1 MENFKS
7 LASRWDSNQVLKK
20 PTGTTH
26 PSLTKLPQCHAAQ
39 TSGNDQ
45 NKVDSSEFSIV
56 TLNVSSGER
65 HKKRDPCAQEIKISW
80 DFSVCLVIWKLSD
93 EHGRLISGRR
103 KSWSAVSYFHKCKQL
118 NNDCAQ
124 NADNN
129 IGLIFCSSFII
140 LEYFEI
146 HFKTNKAKSKHKS

>member
-65 HKKRDPCAQEIKISW
+65 HKKRDPCAQEINISW

-93 EHGRLISGRR
+93 EHGRLISGSG
-103 KSWSAVSYFHKCKQL
+103 KSWSAVSYLRLMSFT
-118 NNDCAQ
+118 
-124 NADNN
+124 NANSWTMTALRMRTT
-129 IGLIFCSSFII
+129 ILAWSFVHPS
-140 LEYFEI
+140 L
-146 HFKTNKAKSKHKS
+146 S

>member
-65 HKKRDPCAQEIKISW
+65 HKKRDPRAQEIKISW

-103 KSWSAVSYFHKCKQL
+103 KSWSAASYLRLMSFT
-118 NNDCAQ
+118 
-124 NADNN
+124 NANSWTMTALRRRTT
-129 IGLIFCSSFII
+129 ILAWSFVHPS
-140 LEYFEI
+140 L
-146 HFKTNKAKSKHKS
+146 S